1 MNLERYIRN
10 ENNRCLR
17 QGIGT
22 KQREETVEG
31 NFFTPFLSFKIFDP
45 YDFST
50 YTNDY
55 ICAGVGG
62 DK

>member
-10 ENNRCLR
+10 ENNSCLR

-31 NFFTPFLSFKIFDP
+31 NFFTESLFIF
-45 YDFST
+45 
-50 YTNDY
+50 
-55 ICAGVGG
+55 
-62 DK
+62 